1 MGLPDPVAKMSRRWF
16 VVAFIFA
23 GILISYIDRGN
34 LGIAAPSI
42 MKEFGFSTSSMGLL
56 LSAFFW
62 TYAVFQIPAGTIIDR
77 MGIRLVYAA
86 AFVLWSVASSAIGL
100 SHGLVTILLL
110 RMLLGMAESVGPI
123 ASMSFIRRNFSGAE
137 AGLPIGIYIA
147 GQNLGP
153 AAGTLLGTQLIEHLG
168 WRAMFVI
175 TGLGAL
181 LWLPGWLWFA
191 PRDDAQPAEPAKKET
206 AAAPPLSAV
215 PWAEVAGMRAFWAM
229 PLCIFLSSYFWYF
242 LLTWVPTYLTSSRGF
257 TTTEMGRVLSI
268 PLFAMAVAN
277 IAAGSIADAL
287 VRRVGSVFR
296 VRLWF
301 CAAGYLGSGA
311 LLLLLVLQTRAAVL
325 PVLLVAVSAT
335 GIGNANFWAIAQHS
349 APSKLVGR
357 TIGYL
362 NTISQLAGAAAPLI
376 TGWILG
382 PEKQFGIALAIAG
395 ISAPLAAVCLLFT
408 GANGLERM
416 RKSLGAGLRSDATGT
431 AV

>member
-1 MGLPDPVAKMSRRWF
+1 MSRRW
-16 VVAFIFA
+16 VVVGLIFA

-77 MGIRLVYAA
+77 VGIRVIYAI
-86 AFVLWSVASSAIGL
+86 AFVLWSLASSAIGF
-100 SHGLVTILLL
+100 SRGLTEILVL
-110 RMLLGMAESVGPI
+110 RMLLGLAESVGPI
-123 ASMSFIRRNFSGAE
+123 ASMSFIRRNFTGAE
-137 AGLPIGIYIA
+137 VGLPIGIYIA

-168 WRAMFVI
+168 WRAMFII

-181 LWLPGWLWFA
+181 VWLPGWLWFA
-191 PRDDAQPAEPAKKET
+191 PRDDGRSTATPST
-206 AAAPPLSAV
+206 AAPTAPI
-215 PWAEVAGMRAFWAM
+215 PWGEVAGMTAFWAM

-242 LLTWVPTYLTSSRGF
+242 LLSWVPTYLTSSRGF
-257 TTTEMGRVLSI
+257 NTTEMGHVLST
-268 PLFAMAVAN
+268 PLFAMAAAN
-277 IAAGSIADAL
+277 IVAGAIADRL
-287 VRRVGSVFR
+287 VRQGSSVFR

-301 CAAGYLGSGA
+301 CAAGYLGSGT
-311 LLLLLVLQTRAAVL
+311 LLLLLVLQNRATVL
-325 PVLLVAVSAT
+325 PVLLVAVCAT
-335 GIGNANFWAIAQHS
+335 GIGNANYWAIAQQA
-349 APSKLVGR
+349 APSNLVGR

-362 NTISQLAGAAAPLI
+362 NTISQIAGAAAPLI

-382 PEKQFGIALAIAG
+382 PDKQFGVALAIAG
-395 ISAPLAAVCLLFT
+395 ISAPLAAVCLLLT

-416 RKSLGAGLRSDATGT
+416 RKALGTT
-431 AV
+431 